1 MMPPPG
7 IGLDGKVLRLHKSL
21 YGLKQAPLAWFV
33 RLSSALA
40 ELGFLSSSFDPCVFI
55 SPDYNVTIVVY
66 IDDITTVRRKSDVRK
81 VYQYLTKHFTL
92 MIKEELSYLLEIE
105 ILHTAIGLEL

>member
-1 MMPPPG
+1 
-7 IGLDGKVLRLHKSL
+7 
-21 YGLKQAPLAWFV
+21 
-33 RLSSALA
+33 
-40 ELGFLSSSFDPCVFI
+40 LGFLSCAFDPCIFI
-55 SPDYNVTIVVY
+55 ASHYNIIIVVY
-66 IDDITTVRRKSDVRK
+66 VDDITTVGRKSDACK